1 MEGVGWV
8 VKDGWG
14 GWLTEGSSRGPRLAC
29 EAVVSR
35 ADRVESGYDICA
47 LWRDLAEHVPLVWIS
62 RPGFL
67 TRKSADRQQ
76 D

>member
-1 MEGVGWV
+1 MEGVADV

-14 GWLTEGSSRGPRLAC
+14 GWLTEGSSRGARLAC
-29 EAVVSR
+29 EAGASR
-35 ADRVESGYDICA
+35 ANRVISSFDIWA
-47 LWRDLAEHVPLVWIS
+47 LWRGLAEQVPLVWIS
-62 RPGFL
+62 RPGSL